1 MKKKIIVIGE
11 FRNSNKLN
19 FMAQQLEPIIKVGKM
34 RVHKRVVENS
44 HFMSQLEEF
53 PYNKM
58 DDCIDAVSLALSKLP
73 NPNVDVTKIPLIQSQ
88 MQMAG
93 GKANITNK

>member
-1 MKKKIIVIGE
+1 
-11 FRNSNKLN
+11 
-19 FMAQQLEPIIKVGKM
+19 M
-34 RVHKRVVENS
+34 RGHKRVLEKS

-73 NPNVDVTKIPLIQSQ
+73 NPNVDVSKIPLIQSPLH
-88 MQMAG
+88 MAG
-93 GKANITNK
+93 GKANITNR